1 MSLVKKVIA
10 VVVAAAWI
18 SVSQFVR
25 NEFLIKSLWVD
36 HYQKLG
42 LTFPSEPING
52 GLWGIW
58 SLLFAIAISVVA
70 TKFNL
75 LQTTLLAWL
84 VGFVLMWVV
93 IGNLGVLPLGTLV
106 YAIPLS
112 FLEAFIASWIIKK
125 LS

>member
-18 SVSQFVR
+18 SVSEFVR

-84 VGFVLMWVV
+84 VGFILMWVV